1 MLFHVTDAQV
11 KSTKPNLH
19 PPTTCKLL
27 SLLSKHQWHQFSF
40 SNRFLLYEAKCRGT
54 DTWELQFFPSFSVT
68 SRGRGSA
75 LLQWIGPLR
84 KMINYKG
91 TTKYYQGCTGFTGLR
106 VSESQRISVC
116 CMEIYGTLR
125 WMSCILRLHPGHL
138 GISWRSDVDGTAVG
152 GHFSLARTQR
162 HNDLAKPEGAPP
174 AVNLAMHCM
183 CWM

>member
-40 SNRFLLYEAKCRGT
+40 SNRFLLYAEAKCRGT

-84 KMINYKG
+84 KMINYQMLQRIHRI
-91 TTKYYQGCTGFTGLR
+91 YRSQSLR
-106 VSESQRISVC
+106 VSENLG
-116 CMEIYGTLR
+116 MLYGNLWNLAVNVVHSTSASETSWYLMAKRRR
-125 WMSCILRLHPGHL
+125 WHRCWWPFQPCQDPATQWPGE
-138 GISWRSDVDGTAVG
+138 TG
-152 GHFSLARTQR
+152 GRT
-162 HNDLAKPEGAPP
+162 
-174 AVNLAMHCM
+174 AVNLAMRCV